1 MQAETFGL
9 QSGYTYTGQPDSI
22 QVKKERLFFPNQW
35 GSGSLEGL
43 GQQFM
48 EDGKKAGF
56 TGAGAEAKGDGA
68 KDVIS
73 QGKNGYA
80 REQGKPRQ
88 PRGLFPLPLL
98 FPFSC
103 QYLSDEEASLN

>member
-43 GQQFM
+43 RQQFM

-68 KDVIS
+68 KRCDFPRKERICT
-73 QGKNGYA
+73 GA
-80 REQGKPRQ
+80 RQ
-88 PRGLFPLPLL
+88 
-98 FPFSC
+98 
-103 QYLSDEEASLN
+103 A

>member
-9 QSGYTYTGQPDSI
+9 QSGYTSTGQPGSI

-56 TGAGAEAKGDGA
+56 TGAEAKGDGA
-68 KDVIS
+68 KRCDFPRKEWICL
-73 QGKNGYA
+73 GA
-80 REQGKPRQ
+80 RQ
-88 PRGLFPLPLL
+88 
-98 FPFSC
+98 
-103 QYLSDEEASLN
+103 A